1 MEDPDN
7 DVELF
12 YLRPLDIAVY
22 VGRGTIDVG
31 ITGHDLLVNS
41 GTDAEEHM
49 QLGFG
54 ASTFRF
60 AAPNDSPITKL
71 EDIEGKRVATT
82 FDKLVHD
89 YLVEHGIN
97 AETVHLDGAVESSVQ
112 LGVADL
118 IADVVS
124 TGTTLRNAGL
134 RIFAEPLMHSEAV
147 LIRSPRLEADDERL
161 TILSRRLQGVLTAQR
176 NVLMDYDIPVEKVSA
191 AVDITPGFE
200 SPTISPL
207 HDKQWAAVRVVV
219 PKAKVNQLMDQLYE
233 VGARGMSKLIIKKQ
247 YSPEPRDIY
256 FTVPNFISLLRI
268 ISIPF
273 IAMLVSHHRMVTALV
288 VLALSAIS
296 DGLDGMIA
304 RSFNQVSKIGQI
316 LDPIADRLLI
326 FCSILALGVANI
338 IPWWML
344 IVVGLRDLIMAV
356 LILVLAQHDYGPLPV
371 HFVGKAGTAMLL
383 IAIVALIFADIWS
396 NSAAD
401 TLHLCGLATGIWGVG
416 LYWLAGYIYMRQ
428 GIQLLKNDTNSKD

>member
-1 MEDPDN
+1 MLRIAVPNKGMLSEPAWNMLAEAGYRLRSNPRQLVVEDPDN

-54 ASTFRF
+54 AS
-60 AAPNDSPITKL
+60 
-71 EDIEGKRVATT
+71 T

-233 VGARGMSKLIIKKQ
+233 VGARGII
-247 YSPEPRDIY
+247 
-256 FTVPNFISLLRI
+256 
-268 ISIPF
+268 
-273 IAMLVSHHRMVTALV
+273 VTALQ
-288 VLALSAIS
+288 ASR
-296 DGLDGMIA
+296 M
-304 RSFNQVSKIGQI
+304 
-316 LDPIADRLLI
+316 
-326 FCSILALGVANI
+326 
-338 IPWWML
+338 
-344 IVVGLRDLIMAV
+344 
-356 LILVLAQHDYGPLPV
+356 
-371 HFVGKAGTAMLL
+371 
-383 IAIVALIFADIWS
+383 
-396 NSAAD
+396 
-401 TLHLCGLATGIWGVG
+401 
-416 LYWLAGYIYMRQ
+416 
-428 GIQLLKNDTNSKD
+428 

>member
-1 MEDPDN
+1 MLRIAVPNKGMLSEPAWNMLAEAGYRLRSNPRQLVVEDPDN

-89 YLVEHGIN
+89 YLVEHGI
-97 AETVHLDGAVESSVQ
+97 T
-112 LGVADL
+112 DL

-233 VGARGMSKLIIKKQ
+233 VGARGII
-247 YSPEPRDIY
+247 
-256 FTVPNFISLLRI
+256 
-268 ISIPF
+268 
-273 IAMLVSHHRMVTALV
+273 VTALQ
-288 VLALSAIS
+288 ASR
-296 DGLDGMIA
+296 M
-304 RSFNQVSKIGQI
+304 
-316 LDPIADRLLI
+316 
-326 FCSILALGVANI
+326 
-338 IPWWML
+338 
-344 IVVGLRDLIMAV
+344 
-356 LILVLAQHDYGPLPV
+356 
-371 HFVGKAGTAMLL
+371 
-383 IAIVALIFADIWS
+383 
-396 NSAAD
+396 
-401 TLHLCGLATGIWGVG
+401 
-416 LYWLAGYIYMRQ
+416 
-428 GIQLLKNDTNSKD
+428 

>member
-1 MEDPDN
+1 MLRIAVPNKGMLSEPAWNMLAEAGYRLRSNPRQLVVEDPDN

-22 VGRGTIDVG
+22 VG
-31 ITGHDLLVNS
+31 NS

-233 VGARGMSKLIIKKQ
+233 VGARGII
-247 YSPEPRDIY
+247 
-256 FTVPNFISLLRI
+256 
-268 ISIPF
+268 
-273 IAMLVSHHRMVTALV
+273 VTALQ
-288 VLALSAIS
+288 ASR
-296 DGLDGMIA
+296 M
-304 RSFNQVSKIGQI
+304 
-316 LDPIADRLLI
+316 
-326 FCSILALGVANI
+326 
-338 IPWWML
+338 
-344 IVVGLRDLIMAV
+344 
-356 LILVLAQHDYGPLPV
+356 
-371 HFVGKAGTAMLL
+371 
-383 IAIVALIFADIWS
+383 
-396 NSAAD
+396 
-401 TLHLCGLATGIWGVG
+401 
-416 LYWLAGYIYMRQ
+416 
-428 GIQLLKNDTNSKD
+428 

>member
-1 MEDPDN
+1 M
-7 DVELF
+7 
-12 YLRPLDIAVY
+12 
-22 VGRGTIDVG
+22 
-31 ITGHDLLVNS
+31 TGHELLGNC
-41 GTDAEEHM
+41 GTEAEVHM
-49 QLGFG
+49 QLSFG
-54 ASTFRF
+54 ASAFRF

-71 EDIEGKRVATT
+71 EDVQGKRVATT

-147 LIRSPRLEADDERL
+147 LIRSPRLEADAERL

-233 VGARGMSKLIIKKQ
+233 VGARGII
-247 YSPEPRDIY
+247 
-256 FTVPNFISLLRI
+256 
-268 ISIPF
+268 
-273 IAMLVSHHRMVTALV
+273 VTALQ
-288 VLALSAIS
+288 ASR
-296 DGLDGMIA
+296 M
-304 RSFNQVSKIGQI
+304 
-316 LDPIADRLLI
+316 
-326 FCSILALGVANI
+326 
-338 IPWWML
+338 
-344 IVVGLRDLIMAV
+344 
-356 LILVLAQHDYGPLPV
+356 
-371 HFVGKAGTAMLL
+371 
-383 IAIVALIFADIWS
+383 
-396 NSAAD
+396 
-401 TLHLCGLATGIWGVG
+401 
-416 LYWLAGYIYMRQ
+416 
-428 GIQLLKNDTNSKD
+428 